1 MMKVHWFMRVMMALT
16 AVAIDNADGS
26 ADEMRVRTGDRF
38 RLEFSSAGALTGV
51 SLDGRELLSTG
62 REELCPISICD
73 VRKSA
78 QFVRAECKAV
88 AQKDGAVVHEAEVS
102 GMSLGVTARYEA
114 TDELFAVKMNVRDT
128 SGRDRG
134 LLVRF
139 ALPIRATGWRWWD
152 DMEATRLIGKT
163 GTYENSRRIREFAAL
178 PEWRDVLALNMGTH
192 SVNFCNVISGPVGVC
207 YAVPLDQPRIF
218 RTGYDADEQLFYIVY
233 DVALANET
241 DPSSA
246 AEFTFYL
253 YRCDPAWG
261 MRSALDRYYRLF
273 PDFFTKHVKK
283 EGMWMAF
290 SRLSEVDNVNE
301 FRFAFQE
308 GAPEPGYDD
317 RLGVDSLTYF
327 THAGLFANIP
337 DYNPETDPEPSY
349 DRQLAAV
356 REKFRQNTGS
366 AEIFDACGLYN
377 AQDRLSVKRT
387 SVYGHVIAQYN
398 LDPQLSY
405 GEHMLDR
412 IPGVFQSYRERRGGE
427 LDGFYYDGITTG
439 VNYRRDHFRT
449 AEYPPIWDPTQEKPF
464 LYNYFSSVEFARET
478 AERLHAQGKITMMNG
493 AMGSSFYTAPYLD
506 VMGAETG
513 LRINRSSFNYVRTIC
528 RQKPFVTLLKGN
540 FSKLTKEDMA
550 LFMRRCVAYGVFP
563 GVFDWPPSG
572 LGPGSRYWDHAEWYE
587 RDRANWR
594 TYQTLCQQLAKA
606 GWEPLTLARS
616 SEPSLA
622 LERFGKSTDGE
633 VFFTVL
639 NDTPESADTVI
650 SIPREALPRD
660 PVVIDQVAPRWLSAA
675 SMRDDCLEVP
685 FRLAPESLAVL
696 HVASKRQFAQRHI
709 EEIQNNL
716 ALRRHMREMD
726 TDRPEHLVH
735 WRDTRYGTYQRDDA
749 DGRSCFKLTNESP
762 SQIKGAMQWVML
774 YQDETKPLKLRIR
787 LKGDDV
793 NPGND
798 GSFHV
803 DAVLCH
809 VNMKTRF
816 TERKR
821 ERFDLETGT
830 YDWREVEIVIRPERP
845 LRSIQLSPYLWRSS
859 GTVWIDEISITPVGE
874 PDREYVVDPTME
886 QWYECPS
893 DDCRKEVDARFT
905 RLETDTA
912 SLRGSG
918 SDALADSCLST
929 LNRASG
935 DKEWIQGNHLD
946 NPCRRELR
954 ELNDMI
960 DRLSLVGSVLMG
972 AHGPYVDAPTVAVP
986 GEEIAVRVRVDGVE
1000 ESKVRYALQAPDD
1013 WRCEAVSGG
1022 RFKIVVPQDAQG
1034 ATAQL
1039 VATAVVG
1046 SSGNSRLPM
1055 RTTTEVRIVPALEG
1069 TMRLGGVSASG
1080 DRFQFVIDVSN
1091 NSRTSMDVSLE
1102 IGLPKDW
1109 HREPQAGKL
1118 RLDAKSA
1125 KRIEFL
1131 AVPSDETKP
1140 GRYEIRAEVISS
1152 ELTAP
1157 LKFAETVFYL
1167 PGSLN
1172 LLRNSGFEADAT
1184 ANWAKNE
1191 RAYEIDTAQFHG
1203 GKRSL
1208 KLSNTSRDLR
1218 SGTSQT
1224 ITLNQEVARPIFVRG
1239 HAKADAVSGH
1249 AGSGFSVYVDIY
1261 YTDGTPLYG
1270 QTIDWRTGT
1279 TDWQHGE
1286 MTIEPAKPI
1295 RNVNVYLLLR
1305 GHSGTAWFDDL
1316 FVAEDPLFDR
1326 HHPD

>member
-1 MMKVHWFMRVMMALT
+1 MKAVHWFLRVMMVLA

-38 RLEFSSAGALTGV
+38 GLSFSSAGALTGI
-51 SLDGRELLSTG
+51 SSDGRELLPGG
-62 REELCPISICD
+62 REELCPVSVCD
-73 VRKSA
+73 LRESA
-78 QFVRAECKAV
+78 QFVTAEGKAV
-88 AQKDGAVVHEAEVS
+88 AQKDGAIVHEADVA

-114 TDELFAVKMNVRDT
+114 TDELITVKLNVQDT
-128 SGRDRG
+128 TGQDRG

-139 ALPIRATGWRWWD
+139 DLPVQAAGWRWWD
-152 DMEATRLIGKT
+152 DMEATRLIGEM

-178 PEWRDVLALNMGTH
+178 PEWRDVPALNMGAH
-192 SVNFCNVISGPVGVC
+192 SVNFCNVISGPVGLC

-233 DVALANET
+233 DVALAKET
-241 DPSSA
+241 APPSA

-273 PDFFTKHVKK
+273 PHFFTKHVER

-290 SRLSEVDNVNE
+290 SRLSEIDNVNE

-366 AEIFDACGLYN
+366 AEIFDACGLHD

-398 LDPQLSY
+398 LDPQLPY
-405 GEHMLDR
+405 GKHMLDR
-412 IPGVFQSYRERRGGE
+412 IPGVFQSYRERRGGG

-439 VNYRRDHFRT
+439 INYRRDHFRA
-449 AEYPPIWDPTQEKPF
+449 AEYPPIWDSVQKKPF

-478 AERLHAQGKITMMNG
+478 AKRLHGQGKITMMNG

-594 TYQTLCQQLAKA
+594 KYQTVCQQLAKA

-616 SEPSLA
+616 SDPGLA
-622 LERFGKSTDGE
+622 LERFGNATDGE

-650 SIPREALPRD
+650 SIPTVALPQD
-660 PVVIDQVAPRWLSAA
+660 SVVIDQVATRWLPAA
-675 SMRDDCLEVP
+675 SMRGDCLEVP
-685 FRLAPESLAVL
+685 LHLAPESLAVL
-696 HVASKRQFAQRHI
+696 HVASKTQFAQSHI
-709 EEIQNNL
+709 EEIHRNL
-716 ALRRHMREMD
+716 ALRRQMREMD
-726 TDRPEHLVH
+726 KDLRECLVH
-735 WRDTRYGTYQRDDA
+735 WRDTRYGTYQRDDV
-749 DGRSCFKLTNESP
+749 DGRSCFKLANESP

-774 YQDETKPLKLRIR
+774 YQDEPKPLKLRLR
-787 LKGDDV
+787 SKCDDV
-793 NPGND
+793 KPGNG

-821 ERFDLETGT
+821 EKFDLESGT
-830 YDWREVEIVIRPERP
+830 YDWSEVEIVIRPERP
-845 LRSIQLSPYLWRSS
+845 LRSIQLSPYLWRST
-859 GTVWIDEISITPVGE
+859 GTAWIDEISITPVGE
-874 PDREYVVDPTME
+874 PDKEYVVDPTME
-886 QWYECPS
+886 QWYERPS
-893 DDCRKEVDARFT
+893 VDCLKDVDARST
-905 RLETDTA
+905 RLEGDIA
-912 SLRGSG
+912 KLEESG
-918 SDALADSCLST
+918 PDALADNCLSI
-929 LNRASG
+929 LKRASG
-935 DKEWIQGNHLD
+935 DKLWLQENHLD
-946 NPCRRELR
+946 NSCRRELR

-986 GEEIAVRVRVDGVE
+986 GEEIAVRIRVDGVD
-1000 ESKVRYALQAPDD
+1000 ESKVRYALQAPDG
-1013 WRCEAVSGG
+1013 WPCEAVSGG
-1022 RFKIVVPQDAQG
+1022 RFKIAVPQDALG
-1034 ATAQL
+1034 TTAQL

-1046 SSGNSRLPM
+1046 SSDNSRLPM
-1055 RTTTEVRIVPALEG
+1055 QTTTEVRIVPALEG

-1080 DRFQFVIDVSN
+1080 GRFRFEMDVSN
-1091 NSRTSMDVSLE
+1091 NSRTSMEVSVRTE
-1102 IGLPKDW
+1102 LPQDW
-1109 HREPQAGKL
+1109 RREPQTDKL
-1118 RLDAKSA
+1118 RLAAKSA

-1131 AVPSDETKP
+1131 AVASDETKP
-1140 GRYEIRAEVISS
+1140 GRYEVRAEVVASG
-1152 ELTAP
+1152 LAP
-1157 LKFAETVFYL
+1157 PLNFSETVFYL

-1172 LLRNSGFEADAT
+1172 LLRNPGFEADAAT
-1184 ANWAKNE
+1184 NWAKNE
-1191 RAYEIDTAQFHG
+1191 RAYDIDTAQFRG

-1224 ITLNQEVARPIFVRG
+1224 ITLNQKVPRPIIVRG
-1239 HAKADAVSGH
+1239 HAKANTVSGH
-1249 AGSGFSVYVDIY
+1249 ADSGFSIYVDIY

-1279 TDWQHGE
+1279 TDWQYGE

-1326 HHPD
+1326 HGPD